1 MRFHSVMSGQAITSA
16 TRCATI
22 TPADGMEETAPST
35 LMIPGK
41 TAQQLC
47 SAGDTLMMGNVM
59 GSVTAKAVYM
69 MALIAKDRKASAT
82 LCMISIA
89 KTIML
94 MVTVTKA
101 VTMQSVNGTVWTV
114 PTICQRS
121 LLTVTWFWLSTFLQ
135 NSSKTARQHFS
146 GS

>member
-1 MRFHSVMSGQAITSA
+1 MRFHSVMSGQATTFA
-16 TRCATI
+16 TRCAT
-22 TPADGMEETAPST
+22 TMHVDGMVETAPST
-35 LMIPGK
+35 LMILGK

-59 GSVTAKAVYM
+59 GSVTAQAACM
-69 MALIAKDRKASAT
+69 MALIVKDRKDSAT

-89 KTIML
+89 KTITL

-101 VTMQSVNGTVWTV
+101 ATMRSVNGMAWTV
-114 PTICQRS
+114 PTTCQRS
-121 LLTVTWFWLSTFLQ
+121 LPMATWFWSFTFLQ
-135 NSSKTARQHFS
+135 NSSKTAPQRSS